1 MKINP
6 SISIIIP
13 TYNRAATI
21 GRTIEAFLTQTY
33 KDWEMIVVDDHSKDN
48 TKGVIEEYL
57 KRDSRITYLVNERT
71 KGAQGARNTG
81 ILHAQAEW
89 VCLFDSD
96 DYAYPTFL
104 SRMAAEINDKVDV
117 VTSYLNIINVAD
129 KSQAPAEWGG
139 NGNLE
144 KDLMTGKKY
153 VAFNMTLIRK
163 EKLIQIGLLDEQCCA
178 YQEWDTHLSL
188 SRICT
193 YKAVREVLSDY
204 YLGMPDSI
212 SAKRKLNVDGR
223 IYILIKHCNRWRK
236 VAYRSL
242 VKTARH
248 LYFNAD
254 KEGKRKLMCA
264 VPEIIPIVPLAYI
277 KRKLCKQL

>member
-1 MKINP
+1 MNIMV
-6 SISIIIP
+6 SILIP

-21 GRTIEAFLTQTY
+21 SKTIDSFITQDF
-33 KDWEMIVVDDHSKDN
+33 KEWEMIVVDDHSTDN
-48 TKGVIEEYL
+48 TKEVVEEYH
-57 KRDSRITYLVNERT
+57 KRDPRICYVLNERK

-81 ILHAQAEW
+81 ILHAKAEW

-104 SRMAAEINDKVDV
+104 SKMEAEINEKVDV
-117 VTSYLNIINVAD
+117 VTSYLNIINVAE
-129 KSQAPAEWGG
+129 KSQTLAEWGG
-139 NGNLE
+139 DGYLE

-153 VAFNMTLIRK
+153 VAFNMALIRK

-188 SRICT
+188 SKICT

-212 SAKRKLNVDGR
+212 SAKKKLNVDGR
-223 IYILIKHCNRWRK
+223 IYILIKHCSRWRK
-236 VAYRSL
+236 MAYGAL

-248 LYFNAD
+248 LYFDAD
-254 KEGKRKLMCA
+254 KAGKRKLMCA
-264 VPEIIPIVPLAYI
+264 VPEIIPIIPLAYI
-277 KRKLCKQL
+277 KRKLCNQL